1 MTAPIGIKE
10 RKIYLKKILCM
21 ALSAI
26 MLLSI
31 FVPAFAVQ
39 NPINEAAQAIA
50 VIEDELAESNTSVLA
65 ELTEMKARLTD
76 AEQIAVIDDMIEEY
90 AVYQNGT
97 LAVPYG
103 SFHLIYSPAVSAVVA
118 YFNSQGYVLSAE
130 LLAHAKDNN
139 VLDSAY
145 TPSNGALMT
154 QTAKYTELCSNGL
167 TSGTANFVKT
177 GATIDDDFYYAIHAC
192 TYAKDV
198 EANTITVTDRYDFA
212 PNDWS
217 DIQGVAVD
225 TMYKAQEAGV
235 IVPFQLSITVSM

>member
-1 MTAPIGIKE
+1 MKKLICLILSVIMIMGI
-10 RKIYLKKILCM
+10 
-21 ALSAI
+21 S
-26 MLLSI
+26 
-31 FVPAFAVQ
+31 VPAFASQTSYV
-39 NPINEAAQAIA
+39 NEAAQAVA
-50 VIEDELAESNTSVLA
+50 LIEEELEENNTSVLG
-65 ELTEMKARLTD
+65 ELTEIKARLTD

-90 AVYQNGT
+90 TAYQNGT

-118 YFNSQGYVLSAE
+118 YFNQQGYILSAE

-139 VLDSAY
+139 VLDSSY
-145 TPSNGALMT
+145 IPSNGALMT
-154 QTAKYTELCSNGL
+154 QTAKYAELCANGL

-177 GATIDDDFYYAIHAC
+177 GATVDDDFYYAIHAC
-192 TYAKDV
+192 TYTKNAEV
-198 EANTITVTDRYDFA
+198 NAITVTDRYDFA

-235 IVPFQLSITVSM
+235 IVPFQFSITVSM

>member
-1 MTAPIGIKE
+1 MKRFVSLFLALII
-10 RKIYLKKILCM
+10 ILS
-21 ALSAI
+21 LST
-26 MLLSI
+26 SS
-31 FVPAFAVQ
+31 FAV
-39 NPINEAAQAIA
+39 NTTNEAAQAIA
-50 VIEDELAESNTSVLA
+50 LIEEELEENNTSVLA
-65 ELTEMKARLTD
+65 ELTEMKARLSD

-90 AVYQNGT
+90 TAYQNGT
-97 LAVPYG
+97 LAIPYG

-118 YFNSQGYVLSAE
+118 YFNQQGYVLSAE
-130 LLAHAKDNN
+130 LLAHAKDND
-139 VLDSAY
+139 VLDSSY

-154 QTAKYTELCSNGL
+154 QTAKYTELCANGL

-177 GATIDDDFYYAIHAC
+177 GATVDDDFYYAIHAC
-192 TYAKDV
+192 TYTKDV

-225 TMYKAQEAGV
+225 TMYNAQEAGV

>member
-1 MTAPIGIKE
+1 
-10 RKIYLKKILCM
+10 
-21 ALSAI
+21 

-31 FVPAFAVQ
+31 SITAFAGQ
-39 NPINEAAQAIA
+39 ASSANEAAQAIA
-50 VIEDELAESNTSVLA
+50 LIEEELAENNTSVIA
-65 ELTEMKARLTD
+65 ELTEMKTCLTD
-76 AEQIAVIDDMIEEY
+76 AEQIAAIDDMIEEY
-90 AVYQNGT
+90 VAYQNGT

-103 SFHLIYSPAVSAVVA
+103 SFHLIYTPAVIAVVA

-130 LLAHAKDNN
+130 LLAHARDND

-145 TPSNGALMT
+145 TPSNTALMI
-154 QTAKYTELCSNGL
+154 QTTKYAELCSNGL

-177 GATIDDDFYYAIHAC
+177 GATVDDDFYYAIHAC
-192 TYAKDV
+192 SYTKDT
-198 EANTITVTDRYDFA
+198 ANNTITVTDRYDFA

-235 IVPFQLSITVSM
+235 IVPFQVTMTVSM

>member
-1 MTAPIGIKE
+1 MKRIIC
-10 RKIYLKKILCM
+10 YIL
-21 ALSAI
+21 SVV
-26 MLLSI
+26 MLLS
-31 FVPAFAVQ
+31 FSSMAFAA
-39 NPINEAAQAIA
+39 EAENDATNVATAISA
-50 VIEDELAESNTSVLA
+50 IESKLAANDTDVISELN
-65 ELTEMKARLTD
+65 EMKARVTD
-76 AEQIAVIDDMIEEY
+76 ENQIEQLEEMINEY
-90 AVYQNGT
+90 EAYSNGT

-118 YFNSQGYVLSAE
+118 YFNQQGYVLSAE

-145 TPSNGALMT
+145 VPSNGALMT
-154 QTAKYTELCSNGL
+154 QTAKYTELCANGL
-167 TSGTANFVKT
+167 TSGTANFTTT
-177 GATIDDDFYYAIHAC
+177 GATVDDDFYYAIHAC
-192 TYAKDV
+192 SYTKDV

-225 TMYKAQEAGV
+225 TMYQAQEAGV

>member
-1 MTAPIGIKE
+1 MKKIIGI
-10 RKIYLKKILCM
+10 ILTVV
-21 ALSAI
+21 
-26 MLLSI
+26 MLLS
-31 FVPAFAVQ
+31 VAVTAFAGQANSV
-39 NPINEAAQAIA
+39 NEAVQAITI
-50 VIEDELAESNTSVLA
+50 IEDELAESKTSVLA

-90 AVYQNGT
+90 IAYQNGT

-103 SFHLIYSPAVSAVVA
+103 SFHLIYSPAVSVVVA

-145 TPSNGALMT
+145 TPSNGALMS
-154 QTAKYTELCSNGL
+154 QTTKYTELCSNGL

-177 GATIDDDFYYAIHAC
+177 GTTVDDDFYYAIHAC
-192 TYAKDV
+192 SYTKDA

-225 TMYKAQEAGV
+225 MMYKAQEAGV
-235 IVPFQLSITVSM
+235 IIPFQLSITVSM

>member
-31 FVPAFAVQ
+31 SVPAFAVQ
-39 NPINEAAQAIA
+39 NPINETAQAIA

-65 ELTEMKARLTD
+65 ELAEMKARLTD
-76 AEQIAVIDDMIEEY
+76 ADQIAVIDDMIEEY
-90 AVYQNGT
+90 AAYQNGT
-97 LAVPYG
+97 LAIPCG

-177 GATIDDDFYYAIHAC
+177 GATVDDDFYYAIHAC
-192 TYAKDV
+192 TYTKDV

>member
-1 MTAPIGIKE
+1 MKRIIC
-10 RKIYLKKILCM
+10 YIL
-21 ALSAI
+21 SVV
-26 MLLSI
+26 MLLS
-31 FVPAFAVQ
+31 FSSMAFAA
-39 NPINEAAQAIA
+39 EAENDATNVATAISA
-50 VIEDELAESNTSVLA
+50 IESKLAANDTDVISELN
-65 ELTEMKARLTD
+65 EMKARVTD
-76 AEQIAVIDDMIEEY
+76 ENQIEQLEEMINEY
-90 AVYQNGT
+90 EAYSNGT

-103 SFHLIYSPAVSAVVA
+103 SFHLVYSPAVSAVVA
-118 YFNSQGYVLSAE
+118 YFNSNGYVLSAE

-145 TPSNGALMT
+145 VPSNGALMT
-154 QTAKYTELCSNGL
+154 QTAKYTELCANGL
-167 TSGTANFVKT
+167 TSGTANFTTT
-177 GATIDDDFYYAIHAC
+177 GATVDDDFYYAIHAC
-192 TYAKDV
+192 SYTKDV

>member
-1 MTAPIGIKE
+1 M
-10 RKIYLKKILCM
+10 KKFISLF
-21 ALSAI
+21 LTVI
-26 MLLSI
+26 MLMGIS
-31 FVPAFAVQ
+31 VPAFASQTSSV
-39 NPINEAAQAIA
+39 NEAAQAIA
-50 VIEDELAESNTSVLA
+50 LIEEELEENDTSVLA
-65 ELTEMKARLTD
+65 ELAEMKARLTD

-90 AVYQNGT
+90 IAYQNGT

-103 SFHLIYSPAVSAVVA
+103 SFHLIYTPAVIAVVA

-130 LLAHAKDNN
+130 LLAHARDNN
-139 VLDSAY
+139 VLDSSY

-154 QTAKYTELCSNGL
+154 QTAKYTELCANGL

-177 GATIDDDFYYAIHAC
+177 GATVDDDFYYAIHAC
-192 TYAKDV
+192 SYTKDID
-198 EANTITVTDRYDFA
+198 ANAITVTDRYDFA

-225 TMYKAQEAGV
+225 MMYKAQEAGV

>member
-1 MTAPIGIKE
+1 MKKTVCLVVTIIMLMSVSVTAFAGQTSSVNE
-10 RKIYLKKILCM
+10 
-21 ALSAI
+21 ATQAI
-26 MLLSI
+26 ML
-31 FVPAFAVQ
+31 
-39 NPINEAAQAIA
+39 
-50 VIEDELAESNTSVLA
+50 IEEELAENSTSVLA
-65 ELTEMKARLTD
+65 ELVEMKARLTD
-76 AEQIAVIDDMIEEY
+76 ANQIAVVEDMITEY
-90 AVYQNGT
+90 EAYMNGT
-97 LAVPYG
+97 LAIPYG

-118 YFNSQGYVLSAE
+118 YFNQQGYVLSAE
-130 LLAHAKDNN
+130 LLAHAKDND

-145 TPSNGALMT
+145 TPSNGALML

-177 GATIDDDFYYAIHAC
+177 GATVDDDFYYAIHAC
-192 TYAKDV
+192 SYTKDT

>member
-1 MTAPIGIKE
+1 M
-10 RKIYLKKILCM
+10 KKIISISLC
-21 ALSAI
+21 LI
-26 MLLSI
+26 MLLGIS
-31 FVPAFAVQ
+31 VTAFASQ
-39 NPINEAAQAIA
+39 TSSINEAAQAIA
-50 VIEDELAESNTSVLA
+50 LIEDELAESNTSVLA

-76 AEQIAVIDDMIEEY
+76 ADQIAVIDDMIEEY
-90 AVYQNGT
+90 AAYQNGT
-97 LAVPYG
+97 LAIPYG

-145 TPSNGALMT
+145 TPSNGALML
-154 QTAKYTELCSNGL
+154 QTSKYTELCSNGL

-177 GATIDDDFYYAIHAC
+177 GTTVDDDFYYAIHAC
-192 TYAKDV
+192 TYTKDA

-225 TMYKAQEAGV
+225 MMYKAQEAGV